1 MVLDISP
8 RNRVVHATANSG
20 SVLVTEDTIAMM
32 RTNSVSEV
40 NVAMVHKI
48 VVTGCH
54 IPHSIVFF
62 STMYRTIDVT
72 FDIPEGI
79 ILSVN
84 LVIAIGTLS
93 AFVGAV

>member
-1 MVLDISP
+1 
-8 RNRVVHATANSG
+8 VHATANSG

-40 NVAMVHKI
+40 NIAMIHKI

-62 STMYRTIDVT
+62 RTAYGTIDVT

-79 ILSVN
+79 LLSVN
-84 LVIAIGTLS
+84 LVIAICTLTGFVS
-93 AFVGAV
+93 AI